1 MTEKQGTL
9 RADMPQTAKLI
20 DDLRAAFGR
29 EYVDALLLR
38 AKQGHG
44 GFYAAEISPQDGRL
58 VEFGSTARFG
68 RGPDGRRASVEEG
81 VVVLPEEAKR
91 NAA

>member
-1 MTEKQGTL
+1 
-9 RADMPQTAKLI
+9 MPQTAKLI

-38 AKQGHG
+38 AKQGQG

-58 VEFGSTARFG
+58 VEFGSTARYG
-68 RGPDGRRASVEEG
+68 RGPDGRRASVEDG
-81 VVVLPEEAKR
+81 NVVLPEEGGAR
-91 NAA
+91 AA

>member
-9 RADMPQTAKLI
+9 RADMPQTAKWI

-29 EYVDALLLR
+29 EYIDAILLK
-38 AKQGHG
+38 AKQGKG

-68 RGPDGRRASVEEG
+68 RGPDGRRARLIDGQLVMPDEG
-81 VVVLPEEAKR
+81 GSNVA
-91 NAA
+91 